1 MAAGRSQLNINCSP
15 ELLAR
20 VKARARLEGVSVTE
34 LVLRLLQELVDE
46 EAGGSLGERL
56 ASIED
61 RLQVVEA
68 AIAQR

>member
-34 LVLRLLQELVDE
+34 LVVRLLQQMVE
-46 EAGGSLGERL
+46 EGEDCSLGERL
-56 ASIED
+56 EAIEK
-61 RLQVVEA
+61 RLLLLETTVL
-68 AIAQR
+68 R